1 MASTGKGDL
10 LLGKIALREGLI
22 TREQL
27 FDCLEAQDRNPSKSI
42 GSIMVARGYLRNED
56 VERLVEL
63 QKKAFQS
70 GPEGASPQN
79 RRSIL
84 LGKILVDRG
93 LATEYQVNEC
103 LRLQG
108 RMSELGINPVP
119 QLGEILLTRSY
130 VNKEAVET
138 ALQLQNLQ
146 LYTCPDCGAPIEIGE
161 GSPVKESGFAC
172 AACGAEVPFLF
183 AKMATAVKEALDE
196 A

>member
-1 MASTGKGDL
+1 MSTGRGDL

-27 FDCLEAQDRNPSKSI
+27 FDCLQAQERNPSKSI
-42 GSIMVARGYLRNED
+42 GSIMAARGYLRNED
-56 VERLVEL
+56 VDRLVEI
-63 QKKAFQS
+63 QKKAFSS
-70 GPEGASPQN
+70 GPEGTAPQN

-119 QLGEILLTRSY
+119 QLGEVLLRRNYSAKAPLKPPLHPP
-130 VNKEAVET
+130 NPH
-138 ALQLQNLQ
+138 
-146 LYTCPDCGAPIEIGE
+146 LYT
-161 GSPVKESGFAC
+161 
-172 AACGAEVPFLF
+172 
-183 AKMATAVKEALDE
+183 
-196 A
+196 